1 MVGKESLLKSVMAG
15 ICIGIGGIVYLS
27 VENKVVGAALF
38 ATGLFTVCTMGYH
51 LYTGKACYL
60 LDSPNKGSYLI
71 WLAQVWAGNLIGT
84 VLVGYAMRLT
94 RNGPA
99 LAEKAQALCQT
110 KLGDSLLSIFILAI
124 FCNIMIYIGVES
136 YRSNPHPLG
145 KYLGILL
152 GIMVFIL
159 SGFEHCVANMFY
171 FSVANAWSLTAVG
184 YLLVMTAGNLVGA
197 VLPEAMKKWY
207 TKQEEQR

>member
-1 MVGKESLLKSVMAG
+1 MIGKESLLKSVMAG

-27 VENKVVGAALF
+27 VESKVVGAALF

-60 LDSPNKGSYLI
+60 LDSPNKGSYLL
-71 WLAQVWAGNLIGT
+71 WLGQVWAGNLVGT
-84 VLVGYAMRLT
+84 ALVGYAMRLT

-124 FCNIMIYIGVES
+124 LCNIMIYIGVES

-184 YLLVMTAGNLVGA
+184 YLLVMTVGNLVGA
-197 VLPEAMKKWY
+197 VLPEAVKKMY
-207 TKQEEQR
+207 SKQGGQQ

>member
-94 RNGPA
+94 RSGPA
-99 LAEKAQALCQT
+99 LAEKAQALCQM

>member
-60 LDSPNKGSYLI
+60 LDSPNKGRYLI

-136 YRSNPHPLG
+136 YRSNPHPVG

-184 YLLVMTAGNLVGA
+184 YLLVMTVGNLVGA
-197 VLPEAMKKWY
+197 VLPEAVKKLCSE
-207 TKQEEQR
+207 QEESR

>member
-1 MVGKESLLKSVMAG
+1 MIGKESLLKSVMAG

-27 VENKVVGAALF
+27 VESKVVGAALF

-60 LDSPNKGSYLI
+60 LDSPNKGSYLL
-71 WLAQVWAGNLIGT
+71 WLVQVWAGNLVGT
-84 VLVGYAMRLT
+84 ALVGYAMRLT

-184 YLLVMTAGNLVGA
+184 YLLVMTVGNLVGA
-197 VLPEAMKKWY
+197 VLPEAVKKMY
-207 TKQEEQR
+207 SKQGGQQ

>member
-1 MVGKESLLKSVMAG
+1 MIGKESLLKSVMAG

-27 VENKVVGAALF
+27 VESKMVGAALF

-60 LDSPNKGSYLI
+60 LDSPNKGSYLL
-71 WLAQVWAGNLIGT
+71 WLVQVWAGNLVGT
-84 VLVGYAMRLT
+84 ALVGYAMRLT

-99 LAEKAQALCQT
+99 LVEKAQALCQT

-184 YLLVMTAGNLVGA
+184 YLLVMTVGNLVGA
-197 VLPEAMKKWY
+197 VLPEAVKKMY
-207 TKQEEQR
+207 SEQGGQQ

>member
-1 MVGKESLLKSVMAG
+1 MIGKESLLKSVMAG

-27 VENKVVGAALF
+27 VESKVVGAALF

-60 LDSPNKGSYLI
+60 LDSPNKGSYLL
-71 WLAQVWAGNLIGT
+71 WLAQVWAGNLVGT
-84 VLVGYAMRLT
+84 ALVGYAMRLT

-184 YLLVMTAGNLVGA
+184 YLLVMTVGNLVGA
-197 VLPEAMKKWY
+197 VLPEAVKKMY
-207 TKQEEQR
+207 SKQGGQQ

>member
-1 MVGKESLLKSVMAG
+1 MIGKESLLKSVMAG

-27 VENKVVGAALF
+27 VESKMVGAALF

-60 LDSPNKGSYLI
+60 LDSPNKGSYLL
-71 WLAQVWAGNLIGT
+71 WLVQVWAGNLVGT
-84 VLVGYAMRLT
+84 ALVGYAMRLT

-184 YLLVMTAGNLVGA
+184 YLLVMTVGNLVGA
-197 VLPEAMKKWY
+197 VLPEAVKKMY
-207 TKQEEQR
+207 SKQGGQQ

>member
-1 MVGKESLLKSVMAG
+1 MIGKESLLKSVMAG

-27 VENKVVGAALF
+27 VESKVVGAALF

-60 LDSPNKGSYLI
+60 LDSPNKGSYLL
-71 WLAQVWAGNLIGT
+71 WLAQIWTGNLIGT
-84 VLVGYAMRLT
+84 ALVGYAMRLT

-184 YLLVMTAGNLVGA
+184 YLLVMTVGNLVGA
-197 VLPEAMKKWY
+197 VLPEAVKKMY
-207 TKQEEQR
+207 SKQGGQQ

>member
-1 MVGKESLLKSVMAG
+1 MIGKESLLKSVMAG

-27 VENKVVGAALF
+27 VESKVVGAALF

-60 LDSPNKGSYLI
+60 LDSPNKGSYLL
-71 WLAQVWAGNLIGT
+71 WLGQVWAGNLVGT
-84 VLVGYAMRLT
+84 ALVGYAMRLT

-184 YLLVMTAGNLVGA
+184 YLLVMTVGNLVGA
-197 VLPEAMKKWY
+197 VLPEAVKKMY
-207 TKQEEQR
+207 SKQGGQQ

>member
-1 MVGKESLLKSVMAG
+1 MIGKESLLKSVMAG

-27 VENKVVGAALF
+27 VESKVVGAALF

-60 LDSPNKGSYLI
+60 LDSPNKGSYLL
-71 WLAQVWAGNLIGT
+71 WLAQVWTGNLAGT
-84 VLVGYAMRLT
+84 ALVGYAMRLT

-184 YLLVMTAGNLVGA
+184 YLLVMTVGNLVGA
-197 VLPEAMKKWY
+197 VLPEAVKKMY
-207 TKQEEQR
+207 SK

>member
-1 MVGKESLLKSVMAG
+1 MIGKESLLKSVMAG

-27 VENKVVGAALF
+27 VESKVVGAALF

-60 LDSPNKGSYLI
+60 LDSPNKGSYLL
-71 WLAQVWAGNLIGT
+71 WLVQVWAGNLVGT
-84 VLVGYAMRLT
+84 ALVGYAMRLT

-124 FCNIMIYIGVES
+124 LCNIMIYIGVES

-184 YLLVMTAGNLVGA
+184 YLLVMTVGNLVGA
-197 VLPEAMKKWY
+197 VLPEAVKKMY
-207 TKQEEQR
+207 SKQGGQQ

>member
-1 MVGKESLLKSVMAG
+1 MIGKESLLKSVMAG

-27 VENKVVGAALF
+27 VESKVVGAALF

-60 LDSPNKGSYLI
+60 LDSPNKGSYLL
-71 WLAQVWAGNLIGT
+71 WLVQVWAGNLIGT

-184 YLLVMTAGNLVGA
+184 YLLVMTVGNLVGA
-197 VLPEAMKKWY
+197 VLSEAVKKMY
-207 TKQEEQR
+207 SEQGGQQ

>member
-1 MVGKESLLKSVMAG
+1 MIGKESLLKSVMAG

-27 VENKVVGAALF
+27 VESKVVGAALF

-60 LDSPNKGSYLI
+60 LDSPNKGSYLL

-171 FSVANAWSLTAVG
+171 FSVANAWSLTAVD
-184 YLLVMTAGNLVGA
+184 YLLVMTVGNLVGA
-197 VLPEAMKKWY
+197 VLPEAVKKMY
-207 TKQEEQR
+207 SKQGGQQ

>member
-1 MVGKESLLKSVMAG
+1 MIGKESLLKSVMAG

-27 VENKVVGAALF
+27 VESKVVGAALF

-60 LDSPNKGSYLI
+60 LDSPNKGSYLL
-71 WLAQVWAGNLIGT
+71 WLAQVWTGNLVGT
-84 VLVGYAMRLT
+84 ALVGYAMRLT

-136 YRSNPHPLG
+136 YRSNPHPFG

-184 YLLVMTAGNLVGA
+184 YLLVMTVGNLVGA
-197 VLPEAMKKWY
+197 VLPEA
-207 TKQEEQR
+207 

>member
-1 MVGKESLLKSVMAG
+1 MIGKESLLKSVMAG

-27 VENKVVGAALF
+27 VESKVVGAALF

-60 LDSPNKGSYLI
+60 LDSPNKGSYLL
-71 WLAQVWAGNLIGT
+71 WLAQVWTGNLAGT
-84 VLVGYAMRLT
+84 ALVGYAMRLT

-159 SGFEHCVANMFY
+159 SSFEHCVANMFY

-184 YLLVMTAGNLVGA
+184 YLLVMTIGNLVGA
-197 VLPEAMKKWY
+197 VLPEAVKKMHS
-207 TKQEEQR
+207 KQGGQQ

>member
-1 MVGKESLLKSVMAG
+1 MIGKESLLKSVMAG

-27 VENKVVGAALF
+27 VESKVVGAALF

-60 LDSPNKGSYLI
+60 LDSPNKGSYLL
-71 WLAQVWAGNLIGT
+71 WLVQVWAGNLVGT
-84 VLVGYAMRLT
+84 ALVGYAMRLT

-136 YRSNPHPLG
+136 YCSNPHPLG

-184 YLLVMTAGNLVGA
+184 YLLVMTVGNLVGA
-197 VLPEAMKKWY
+197 VLPEAVKKMY
-207 TKQEEQR
+207 SKQGGQQ

>member
-1 MVGKESLLKSVMAG
+1 MIGKESLLKSVMAG

-27 VENKVVGAALF
+27 VESKVVGAALF

-60 LDSPNKGSYLI
+60 LDSPNKGSYLL

-184 YLLVMTAGNLVGA
+184 YLLVMTVGNLVGA
-197 VLPEAMKKWY
+197 VLPEAVKKMY
-207 TKQEEQR
+207 SKQGGQQ

>member
-1 MVGKESLLKSVMAG
+1 MIGKESLLKSVMAG

-27 VENKVVGAALF
+27 VESKVVGAALF

-60 LDSPNKGSYLI
+60 LDSPNKGSYLL
-71 WLAQVWAGNLIGT
+71 WLAQVWVGNLLGT
-84 VLVGYAMRLT
+84 ALVGYAMRLT

-136 YRSNPHPLG
+136 YRSNPHPFG

-197 VLPEAMKKWY
+197 VLPEAVKKMY
-207 TKQEEQR
+207 SKQGGQQ

>member
-94 RNGPA
+94 RSGPA

>member
-1 MVGKESLLKSVMAG
+1 MIGKESLLKSVMAG

-27 VENKVVGAALF
+27 VESKVVGAALF

-60 LDSPNKGSYLI
+60 LDSPNKGSYLL
-71 WLAQVWAGNLIGT
+71 WLAQIWTGNLVGT
-84 VLVGYAMRLT
+84 ALVGYAMRLT

-184 YLLVMTAGNLVGA
+184 YLLVMTVGNLVGA
-197 VLPEAMKKWY
+197 VLPEAVKKMY
-207 TKQEEQR
+207 SKQGGQQ

>member
-60 LDSPNKGSYLI
+60 LDSPNKGRYLI

-94 RNGPA
+94 RSGPA

-136 YRSNPHPLG
+136 YRSNPHPVG

-184 YLLVMTAGNLVGA
+184 YLLVMTVGNLVGA
-197 VLPEAMKKWY
+197 VLPEAVKKLCSE
-207 TKQEEQR
+207 QEESR

>member
-1 MVGKESLLKSVMAG
+1 MIGKESLLKSVMAG

-27 VENKVVGAALF
+27 VESKVVGAALF

-60 LDSPNKGSYLI
+60 LDSPNKGSYLL
-71 WLAQVWAGNLIGT
+71 WLAQVWTGNLVGT
-84 VLVGYAMRLT
+84 ALVGYAMRLT

-136 YRSNPHPLG
+136 YRSNPHPFG

-184 YLLVMTAGNLVGA
+184 YLLVMTVGNLVGA
-197 VLPEAMKKWY
+197 VLPEAVKKMY
-207 TKQEEQR
+207 SKQGGQQ

>member
-1 MVGKESLLKSVMAG
+1 MIGKESLLKSVMAG

-27 VENKVVGAALF
+27 VESKVVGAALF

-60 LDSPNKGSYLI
+60 LDSPNKGSYLL
-71 WLAQVWAGNLIGT
+71 WLVQVWAGNLVGT
-84 VLVGYAMRLT
+84 ALVGYAMRLT

-197 VLPEAMKKWY
+197 VLPEAVKKMY
-207 TKQEEQR
+207 SKQGGQQ

>member
-1 MVGKESLLKSVMAG
+1 MIGKESLLKSVMAG

-27 VENKVVGAALF
+27 VESKVVGAALF

-60 LDSPNKGSYLI
+60 LDSPNKGSYLL
-71 WLAQVWAGNLIGT
+71 WLAQVWTGNLVGT
-84 VLVGYAMRLT
+84 ALVGYAMRLT

-184 YLLVMTAGNLVGA
+184 YLLVMTVGNLVGA
-197 VLPEAMKKWY
+197 VLPEAVKKMY
-207 TKQEEQR
+207 SKQGGQQ